1 MKRRKNK
8 MGDDYVISEIERNY
22 IKSLLDQNKR
32 IDGREFNQAREV
44 KLEIDIVKKAEGSAI
59 ITLGKTKII
68 VGIKAQL
75 GSPFPDTPDT
85 GVITTSAELSP
96 MASPYFESGPPGDDA
111 IELARVTDRAVRESH
126 CIDLSKLCVIP
137 EKSVWIL
144 FIDFYILNHDGNL
157 FDAAVLGTVAALS
170 STKIPKVK
178 VNEDDEVELLEEVEP
193 LKIDHYPVSVTTYKI
208 GKTNIIDANFKEE
221 RVSEARVTVGFDE
234 EDRIVSLQKGQSGVY
249 KPDELLAVIKESLN
263 VSKALRKELMKAI
276 S

>member
-1 MKRRKNK
+1 
-8 MGDDYVISEIERNY
+8 MGDDYVISEIERSY
-22 IKSLLDQNKR
+22 IKSLLEQKKR

-44 KLEIDIVKKAEGSAI
+44 KLEIDLVKKAEGSAI
-59 ITLGKTKII
+59 VSLGKSRII

-96 MASPYFESGPPGDDA
+96 MASPYFESGPPGDAA

-126 CIDLSKLCVIP
+126 CVDLSKLCVIP

-157 FDAAVLGTVAALS
+157 FDAAVLGTVAALA

-178 VNEDDEVELLEEVEP
+178 VKEDDEVEILEEVEP
-193 LKIDHYPVSVTTYKI
+193 IKIDHYPVSVTTYKI
-208 GKTNIIDANFKEE
+208 GETNIIDANFKEE
-221 RVSEARVTVGFDE
+221 RVSEARITVGFDE
-234 EDRIVSLQKGQSGVY
+234 ENRIVSIQKGETGVY
-249 KPDELLAVIKESLN
+249 KPDELLSVIKESLN
-263 VSKALRKELMKAI
+263 VSKTLRKELMKAI